1 MKTVKGTKFSAKD
14 EIHDKRMKEKEIRGM
29 DTAGISN
36 ELMQA
41 KMNPSSCNIL
51 RVKPQKKNA
60 KLTTGKSKY

>member
-1 MKTVKGTKFSAKD
+1 MKVKGTKYSAKD
-14 EIHDKRMKEKEIRGM
+14 EIRDKKMNIKESKSM